1 MSLEQPNECKYSF
14 KPLTTDRPAATL
26 GGHLPPGRQAQ
37 TVAEPGLSII
47 GQCGSTERSGP
58 FHSRSGIGM
67 TAARGH
73 HWSMVSV
80 PSMTP

>member
-14 KPLTTDRPAATL
+14 KSLTTDRPAATL

-47 GQCGSTERSGP
+47 GERGSTERSGP
-58 FHSRSGIGM
+58 LAIGDRNDS
-67 TAARGH
+67 AGGALIDGLR
-73 HWSMVSV
+73 

>member
-47 GQCGSTERSGP
+47 GERGSTERSGP
-58 FHSRSGIGM
+58 LSPAIGDRAM
-67 TAARGH
+67 GAELVDSLR
-73 HWSMVSV
+73 
-80 PSMTP
+80 PSMIP